1 MPADPFPY
9 GSYATPKD
17 VRHGA
22 VADDVQLGQDEL
34 GDVDPDWSPSK
45 RPQPKVAAVAMAA
58 ALSTVIIGVL
68 SMAGLEVSETMAVA
82 LTALLTTAAG
92 YLRTE

>member
-1 MPADPFPY
+1 MPPDPFPY
-9 GSYATPKD
+9 GSTPAPIET
-17 VRHGA
+17 RHGV
-22 VADDVQLGQDEL
+22 VADDNMFGVDEL
-34 GDVDPDWSPSK
+34 GDNQEWNPSK
-45 RPQPKVAAVAMAA
+45 SPQPKVVAVAVAA

-68 SMAGLEVSETMAVA
+68 SMAGLEVPETMAVA

>member
-9 GSYATPKD
+9 GSHAEPVET
-17 VRHGA
+17 RHSV
-22 VADDVQLGQDEL
+22 VADNNMLGQDEL

-45 RPQPKVAAVAMAA
+45 RPQPKVAAVISTA

-68 SMAGLEVSETMAVA
+68 ALAGVEVPETLAVA
-82 LTALLTTAAG
+82 LAALLTSAAG